1 MSITNS
7 LNRTIERTKVALIL
21 FMVIITGISFGIGL
35 YLVFFTNLG
44 GEINWTD
51 NVPLDFLLLSI
62 FGFQTI
68 YFNLGL
74 VFLLFWFVYLICY
87 AYCFLKP
94 ISLNKLPFLR
104 AKSGPDSANPL
115 LTQKK
120 EKGIFSNY
128 LMITL
133 SWFSAYFV
141 LSIMIDVIQ
150 QIFGVNL
157 GNPLTDNPLLSFFYL
172 SAAPLNE
179 EIFFRVIL
187 MGLPLFLVFIPL
199 GKGKILST
207 LNHPYPNIQ
216 EYKKKYTIVGIFII
230 IILSSLVFGLSHVI
244 FGGGYEIGK
253 ISQAALGGLIIGWIY
268 YRYGLSSAITFH
280 WISNYVFFA
289 YSILGFYLFQT
300 PWNTESDNILLG
312 IVSIGFIIIGL
323 LFLYQLS
330 CKILKKYVIKLK

>member
-1 MSITNS
+1 
-7 LNRTIERTKVALIL
+7 
-21 FMVIITGISFGIGL
+21 
-35 YLVFFTNLG
+35 
-44 GEINWTD
+44 
-51 NVPLDFLLLSI
+51 
-62 FGFQTI
+62 
-68 YFNLGL
+68 
-74 VFLLFWFVYLICY
+74 
-87 AYCFLKP
+87 
-94 ISLNKLPFLR
+94 LR
-104 AKSGPDSANPL
+104 AKSGPDPHNAHIN
-115 LTQKK
+115 QKK
-120 EKGIFSNY
+120 GIGTPVNY

-141 LSIMIDVIQ
+141 LSISIDVIQ

-157 GNPLTDNPLLSFFYL
+157 GNPLTDNAILSFFYL

-179 EIFFRVIL
+179 EIFFRIIL
-187 MGLPLFLVFIPL
+187 MGVPLFLIFVPL
-199 GKGKILST
+199 GKGKLLST

-216 EYKKKYTIVGIFII
+216 KYKGKYTIVGIFII
-230 IILSSLVFGLSHVI
+230 IILSSIVFGLSHVI

-300 PWNTESDNILLG
+300 PWNTESDNLLLG

-323 LFLYQLS
+323 LFLYQVG
-330 CKILKKYVIKLK
+330 CRILKKYVIK

>member
-1 MSITNS
+1 MSIINS
-7 LNRTIERTKVALIL
+7 LNGTIEKAKVTIIF
-21 FMVIITGISFGIGL
+21 FMVIVTGISFGIGL

-44 GEINWTD
+44 GDINWDD

-74 VFLLFWFVYLICY
+74 TFLFFWFVYLICY
-87 AYCFLKP
+87 IYCFLKP
-94 ISLNKLPFLR
+94 ISLKELPLLR
-104 AKSGPDSANPL
+104 AIVRSDAANTQIVKKKGSGVSY
-115 LTQKK
+115 
-120 EKGIFSNY
+120 NY

-133 SWFSAYFV
+133 SWFSAYFI
-141 LSIMIDVIQ
+141 LSILIDVIQ
-150 QIFGVNL
+150 QVFGVKL

-187 MGLPLFLVFIPL
+187 MGLPLFLIFVPL
-199 GKGKILST
+199 GKGKFLST
-207 LNHPYPNIQ
+207 LNHPYSSIQ
-216 EYKKKYTIVGIFII
+216 EHKGKFTIIGIFII
-230 IILSSLVFGLSHVI
+230 IVLSSFVFGLSHVI

-253 ISQAALGGLIIGWIY
+253 ITQAALGGLIIGWIY

-280 WISNYVFFA
+280 WTSNYVFFA
-289 YSILGFYLFQT
+289 YSILGFYLFRT

-312 IVSIGFIIIGL
+312 MVSIGFITIGI
-323 LFLYQLS
+323 LFLYQLTS
-330 CKILKKYVIKLK
+330 KILKKYVIKQN

>member
-7 LNRTIERTKVALIL
+7 LNRIIERTKVAIIL
-21 FMVIITGISFGIGL
+21 FMVIVTGISFGIGL

-44 GEINWTD
+44 GETNWTE
-51 NVPLDFLLLSI
+51 NVPLDFLLLNI

-74 VFLLFWFVYLICY
+74 TFLLFWFVYFICY
-87 AYCFLKP
+87 VYCFLKP

-104 AKSGPDSANPL
+104 AKSGPDPYNAHIN
-115 LTQKK
+115 QKK
-120 EKGIFSNY
+120 GIGTPVNY

-141 LSIMIDVIQ
+141 LSISIDVIQ

-157 GNPLTDNPLLSFFYL
+157 GNPLTDNAILSFFYL

-179 EIFFRVIL
+179 EIFFRIIL
-187 MGLPLFLVFIPL
+187 MGVPLFLIFVPL
-199 GKGKILST
+199 GKGKLLST

-216 EYKKKYTIVGIFII
+216 KYKGKYTIVGIFII
-230 IILSSLVFGLSHVI
+230 IILSSIVFGLSHVI

-300 PWNTESDNILLG
+300 PWNTESDNLLLG

-323 LFLYQLS
+323 LFLYQLG
-330 CKILKKYVIKLK
+330 CRILKKYVIK